1 MSAWEL
7 LLAGLALALLAALV
21 HRLWGGYPARPECK
35 LLAPREAALIDAAA
49 EALYPPGGAVPPSGV
64 EAGIPAYTDQYVAAV
79 PAGTRR
85 LMRLLFLAFEHATL
99 LFPAPG
105 RGGFRRF
112 SALSAE
118 QQRAVLEGWR
128 NSRWFPRRLLFTSL
142 RAILTMGYFAHP
154 PVLRALGLAP
164 YAITPPRVAAD
175 LWFPPIGHSLREL
188 PPPGAGEAPLDPAA
202 RPPAGEPLA
211 LDAPLHPDYAEPPA

>member
-1 MSAWEL
+1 MPTWEL
-7 LLAGLALALLAALV
+7 LGAGCLVALLAALAY
-21 HRLWGGYPARPECK
+21 RLWGGYPAHPECRV
-35 LLAPREAALIDAAA
+35 LAPREAALIDAAA

-64 EAGIPAYTDQYVAAV
+64 EAGIPAYTDHYVAAV

-112 SALSAE
+112 SALRPE

-128 NSRWFPRRLLFTSL
+128 TSRWFLRRLLFTSL

-164 YAITPPRVAAD
+164 YAITPPRVEAD
-175 LWFPPIGHSLREL
+175 LWFPPIGHQVEEL
-188 PPPGAGEAPLDPAA
+188 PPAGAGEAPLDPAH

-211 LDAPLHPDYAEPPA
+211 LDAPLHPDYVERSA